1 MKKLALII
9 ILFPLIV
16 GCSNKENNNLNTNVN
31 KNEKEEILQE
41 NENEVEDKIEE
52 DKIEIGMYLYNNK
65 TRTLLDN
72 YKTQF
77 ILNQD
82 LLSVEV
88 YNVEKEELEVGSQK
102 ELWNKYY
109 EQYKDINPKV
119 AYHIKFSTVDSGI
132 IDKTIYS
139 PKDTEQIYDYMQIYL
154 YDDINQL
161 DNTTYTHIT
170 EEEIS
175 DDTILTSI
183 KLTGST
189 KTDSINSD
197 IELSAFMYTDKS
209 VDIDDTNNKYKIIIS
224 RK

>member
-1 MKKLALII
+1 MKKLVLVI
-9 ILFPLIV
+9 ILLPLLV
-16 GCSNKENNNLNTNVN
+16 GCNNKENNDLNTNVN
-31 KNEKEEILQE
+31 ENKNEETVIEE
-41 NENEVEDKIEE
+41 NEIEE
-52 DKIEIGMYLYNNK
+52 VKMEIGMYIYSNK
-65 TRTLLDN
+65 TRTLLND
-72 YKTQF
+72 YKTDF

-88 YNVEKEELEVGSQK
+88 YNVKKEELESGTQK

-109 EQYKDINPKV
+109 EQYKDINPKI
-119 AYHIKFSTVDSGI
+119 AYHIKFSTTDSGLI
-132 IDKTIYS
+132 EQTIYS

-170 EEEIS
+170 EEEIN

-183 KLTGST
+183 KLTGSK
-189 KTDSINSD
+189 KTDNINSD
-197 IELSAFMYTDKS
+197 IELSAFMY
-209 VDIDDTNNKYKIIIS
+209 IDNNTNINDTNNKYKIIIS